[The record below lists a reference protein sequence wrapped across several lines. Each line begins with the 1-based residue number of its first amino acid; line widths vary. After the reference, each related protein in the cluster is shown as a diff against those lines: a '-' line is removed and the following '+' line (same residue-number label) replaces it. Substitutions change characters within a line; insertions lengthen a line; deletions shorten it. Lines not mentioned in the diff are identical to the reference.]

1 MVIKVYSSQ
10 ATATKQSPFVTNSK
24 LDRNFGQDVF
34 SGIRSIAQGVEA
46 VGEFALQ
53 KKQLADDNKKSEA
66 IVKSQEEL
74 IQLEAEINKP
84 DGLYSTIDAADIDE
98 LFIKKR
104 KEIITN
110 NTIGLS
116 SNLKNATI
124 NLFNANTLP
133 DLKRVTNTQSQI
145 ILNTALKNKL
155 QSINNSVDNVDFSD
169 ALSVTQTLTNLNTDF
184 EFLLNNGMID
194 APGFLELRND
204 SVTKLLNGAFEQLYP
219 TAMTTENYT
228 TADDVDFTDML
239 ELINGDTEN
248 DLLTPILGLLDNDDA
263 ALSAFFA
270 YQKTSVDAV
279 NIQTNIIEAASANWL
294 NENQIAIRGINSDDL
309 ATRSAAFTL
318 IKNAFNKNL
327 ITEQVYSAATTKMNN
342 SKGFAIADDPD
353 VIIALNNDFDNNML
367 DFTDLAGT
375 YTYQTDN
382 GAKEVDINDVLTKE
396 TYDNFFTRVSTQQTK
411 SLARA
416 NTKLYSSFNIEVG
429 GIDRSDPRHIAISG
443 FLNEAK
449 VDMLNYLEGDFDG
462 LNAKYGQENIA
473 KLGFQKFSNLV
484 IETAKENS
492 VSVRIIAFFEKV
504 QQDIDVLSGDSIFSP
519 AFVGNKGGPDFDV
532 NNFNAWV
539 KSAIE
544 YAATEDNP
552 IVASEI
558 RKSVNY
564 AKMTYNDYREFFDGI
579 Q

>member
-10 ATATKQSPFVTNSK
+10 ATPTKQSPFVTNSK

-416 NTKLYSSFNIEVG
+416 NTKLFSSFNIEVG
-429 GIDRSDPRHIAISG
+429 GIDRTDPRHIAISS
-443 FLNEAK
+443 FIMEAK
-449 VDMLNYLEGDFDG
+449 VDMLNYLEGNFDG
-462 LNAKYGQENIA
+462 LDAKYGQENIA
-473 KLGFQKFSNLV
+473 KLGFQKFSNLA

-492 VSVRIIAFFEKV
+492 VGVRALAFIEKV
-504 QQDIDVLSGDSIFSP
+504 QQDSTLNVTVYSP
-519 AFVGNKGGPDFDV
+519 LYVGNIDGGPLFDV
-532 NNFNAWV
+532 NNFNAWA

-544 YAATEDNP
+544 FAATVENP
-552 IVASEI
+552 NIANAI
-558 RKSVNY
+558 RKNVNSLRMIY
-564 AKMTYNDYREFFDGI
+564 TDYREFFDGI
-579 Q
+579 E

>member
-46 VGEFALQ
+46 VGEFVLQ

-84 DGLYSTIDAADIDE
+84 DGLYSTFDPADIDE

-110 NTIGLS
+110 NTMGFG

-145 ILNTALKNKL
+145 ILNTALKNKF

-169 ALSVTQTLTNLNTDF
+169 PLSVTQTLTNLNTDF

-194 APGFLELRND
+194 APGFLELRNE
-204 SVTKLLNGAFEQLYP
+204 SIGKLLNGAFEQLYP

-248 DLLTPILGLLDNDDA
+248 DLLTPILTLLDNDDA

-270 YQKTSVDAV
+270 YQKNSVDAV
-279 NIQTNIIEAASANWL
+279 NIQTNILEAASANWL
-294 NENQIAIRGINSDDL
+294 NENQNAIRGINSDDL

-327 ITEQVYSAATTKMNN
+327 ITEQVYNAATTKMNN

-382 GAKEVDINDVLTKE
+382 GPKEVDINDVLTKE
-396 TYDNFFTRVSTQQTK
+396 TYDNFFSRVSTQQTK

-449 VDMLNYLEGDFDG
+449 VDMLNYLEGNFDG
-462 LNAKYGQENIA
+462 LDAKYGQENIA
-473 KLGFQKFSNLV
+473 KLGFQKFSNLA
-484 IETAKENS
+484 IEAAKENS
-492 VSVRIIAFFEKV
+492 VNVRIIAFFEKV
-504 QQDIDVLSGDSIFSP
+504 QQDIDVLGGDSIFSP
-519 AFVGNKGGPDFDV
+519 AFVGNKGGPPFDV
-532 NNFNAWV
+532 NNFNAWA

-544 YAATEDNP
+544 YAATEENP
-552 IVASEI
+552 TVASEI